1 MMPRYQ
7 YKPPCLQITQLDHIS
22 IGVYGSE
29 VSSVAQLPG
38 RVVMLQRIRVKRT
51 VRVVLFQLKI
61 QERHRAYID
70 YSAVGF
76 PPFFLIQDLC

>member
-1 MMPRYQ
+1 
-7 YKPPCLQITQLDHIS
+7 
-22 IGVYGSE
+22 
-29 VSSVAQLPG
+29 
-38 RVVMLQRIRVKRT
+38 MLQRIRVKRT